1 MAQVKSTGCSCSEPW
16 VPFPAATWQLTTVS
30 LQFQGIQCPLLA
42 SIEMGFLIDA
52 HTYIQTKHLYK
63 VEKK

>member
-16 VPFPAATWQLTTVS
+16 VPFPAPTWQLTTVS